1 MRGKTN
7 SRAAMSLSASPPL
20 TIRTTSRSVGVSE
33 AQPLQWPFVLAA
45 TALGVGGRS
54 SVDSAAPSAHADHRG
69 RHQIGIGDRRQTDPP
84 HPATKSVSYLSR
96 HLRRQPRLADT
107 SRAGKRHKPIV
118 GQDLPRLIN
127 VGFATDETRQPSGKV
142 LATTVSVARKAG

>member
-7 SRAAMSLSASPPL
+7 SRAAMSLLASPPL

-33 AQPLQWPFVLAA
+33 AQPLQWPFVLA

-69 RHQIGIGDRRQTDPP
+69 WHQIGIGDRRQTDQP
-84 HPATKSVSYLSR
+84 HPATYLSR

-127 VGFATDETRQPSGKV
+127 VGFATDETRQLSGKV
-142 LATTVSVARKAG
+142 LATTVSGARNAG